1 MSAFREAAT
10 GEDSPAA
17 GLRPGRWAGLG
28 RVILGLVAGLGLL
41 AGPLAATNA
50 DLVGAPL
57 IQRFTG
63 EDYQVVPRHL
73 SVLADRQGR
82 VFIGTLE
89 GVLVFSHGRFGTIT
103 LPSDSSARKL
113 LDDGKGRIYV
123 AGYDHFGFLR
133 EDARGEWTFVDL
145 DERFPDEPGP
155 HALGDVWDVALLDGR
170 AYFLT
175 AERLYEVA
183 GDSARS
189 WPTPAPSHSLLVHAG
204 ALYVRVQD
212 QGLVHF
218 EDGRFALVPGGES
231 MAKSRATVVLPAGD
245 AMVIGSRTDGFFRFA
260 GGRVDK
266 VSTPLDDWFRTAEL
280 YCGLTLPDGTFA
292 VGALNGEV
300 LHLDADLRL
309 LDRFQASSYPI
320 VGIGMDHEGGL
331 WAATDGD
338 LVRAAWPSPWT
349 QLTDADGLLGSIED
363 SVFFAGRRYV
373 ATSMGL
379 FVGTVGADQRAHF
392 TRVAQLGSDE
402 VWDLVVHDDRLF
414 VAHRFGIWQSSGE
427 DFIRISDAA
436 YPYEVMPSAHH
447 AGRLYALS
455 DGGLI
460 VIEKGPAN
468 YAQVAVLPVP
478 GVGLYS
484 VVEDTADTLFVGNFR
499 GEPVRLTLAPD
510 GLSLTAIE
518 SLGPGAGVVV
528 ESGQLS
534 SVGRLDGRIV
544 LGTRAGLSVWQ
555 GDRFVTDP
563 LGGLSALVERPDE
576 LSIREAA
583 DGRRF
588 AFTTRQL
595 FRQAGD
601 GHWEQVQ
608 LSSPQARGVI
618 EVSLEPDGLVS
629 VVTWGAL
636 LTLDPAKGSIATA
649 SPAVGLHRVDLV
661 DNKSATSRLPL
672 VAQPGQLVVPHRLL
686 RFAYGVNSAEQGIE
700 YRSWLKGFEPG
711 FTGWGET
718 KVREFSGLAPRRYE
732 LRIEARAPSGRT
744 FAPMSYAFTV
754 QPRWYQTQWAAWTL
768 AALVL
773 TAGWLLAWGWSRWR
787 SRQLRARNIE
797 LERSIEAHTRELE
810 VANQRL
816 ARLAVQDGL
825 TGVTNRRGFEQ
836 AYARLWNRLAESRQ
850 ALAVLMVDVD
860 FFKQYNDANGHL
872 AGDEVLRR
880 IARAL
885 ESEVHEPNEV
895 LARFGGEEFAIL
907 LPNTQIDEAM
917 QRAQQARARC
927 EEAGRDSDV
936 TVSVGVAVC
945 VPRGGLKPT
954 QLLDEADAALY
965 RAKKAGRNRV
975 ERGRTI

>member
-1 MSAFREAAT
+1 MHALQR
-10 GEDSPAA
+10 
-17 GLRPGRWAGLG
+17 L
-28 RVILGLVAGLGLL
+28 LVAFVALAIALGP
-41 AGPLAATNA
+41 ASATNT

-57 IQRFTG
+57 IQRFTT

-73 SVLADRQGR
+73 SVLTDRKGR

-89 GVLVFSHGRFGTIT
+89 GVLVFSHGRFTTIT
-103 LPSDSSARKL
+103 LPSDSSARKMVE
-113 LDDGKGRIYV
+113 DEKGRIHV
-123 AGYDHFGFLR
+123 AGYDHFGYLR
-133 EDARGEWTFVDL
+133 ENSRGEWTFVDL
-145 DERFPDEPGP
+145 DERFPDTPGP
-155 HALGDVWDVALLDGR
+155 HALGDVWDVALLGDR
-170 AYFLT
+170 AYYLT
-175 AERLYEVA
+175 ADRLYEVA

-189 WPTPAPSHSLLVHAG
+189 WATPAPSHSLFVFAG
-204 ALYVRVQD
+204 ALYIRVQE
-212 QGLVHF
+212 QGLVRF
-218 EDGRFALVPGGES
+218 EEGRFSQVAGGAT
-231 MAKSRATVVLPAGD
+231 MAKSRATVILPAGD
-245 AMVIGSRTDGFFRFA
+245 AVFIGSRTDGFFRLA
-260 GGRVDK
+260 DDQVTK
-266 VSTPLDDWFRTAEL
+266 ITTPLDDWFRTAEL

-292 VGALNGEV
+292 IGALNGEV
-300 LHLDADLRL
+300 LHLDGNLNL
-309 LDRFQASSYPI
+309 LDRFQASGYPI

-363 SVFFAGRRYV
+363 SAFFGGRRYV

-379 FVGTVGADQRAHF
+379 FAGEVDADQRARF
-392 TRVAQLGSDE
+392 RRIPELGSDE
-402 VWDLVVHDDRLF
+402 VWDLAVHDGRLF
-414 VAHRFGIWQSSGE
+414 VAHRFGVWQLSG
-427 DFIRISDAA
+427 AA
-436 YPYEVMPSAHH
+436 FTRVSEASYPYEVVPSVHH
-447 AGRLYALS
+447 AGRVYALS

-460 VIEKGPAN
+460 VLERGPKD
-468 YAQVAVLPVP
+468 YAQVAMLPVP

-484 VVEDTADTLFVGNFR
+484 LVESDPETVFVGNFR

-510 GLSLTAIE
+510 GRSLVATQT
-518 SLGPGAGVVV
+518 LGPDSGVVV
-528 ESGQLS
+528 EGGQLS
-534 SVGRLDGRIV
+534 SLGQLDGRIV
-544 LGTRAGLSVWQ
+544 LGTRAGLSVWKD
-555 GDRFVTDP
+555 GRFAADP
-563 LGGLSALVERPDE
+563 LDGLSALVERPDE

-595 FRQAGD
+595 FRQSAD
-601 GHWEQVQ
+601 GRWEQVQ

-618 EVSLEPDGLVS
+618 EVGLEPDGLVS

-636 LTLDPAKGSIATA
+636 LTLDPAKGSMASA
-649 SPAVGLHRVDLV
+649 SPPVGLHRVDLV
-661 DNKSATSRLPL
+661 GNKATASRLPV
-672 VAQPGQLVVPHRLL
+672 VAAPDQVVAPHRLL
-686 RFAYGVNSAEQGIE
+686 RFAYGVNSAEKGIE

-711 FTGWGET
+711 FTGWGEA

-744 FAPMSYAFTV
+744 FAPLTWGFTV
-754 QPRWYQTQWAAWTL
+754 QPRWYQTHWAAWAL

-773 TAGWLLAWGWSRWR
+773 TSGWLLAWGWSRWR
-787 SRQLRARNIE
+787 SRQLRARNLE

-917 QRAQQARARC
+917 QRAQQVRARC
-927 EEAGRDSDV
+927 EDAGRDTDV

-945 VPRGGLKPT
+945 VPRGGLKPA